1 MCHSFTGKHDAVGS
15 YLRPEELVK
24 ARRAYEAGEIEYSA
38 LKEVEDKAITD
49 LIEKQKELGYEF
61 ITDGE
66 FRRATW
72 HLDFMW
78 GFNGIKHQ
86 PTQTGIAF
94 SDRIAYLDD
103 TYLVDKLT
111 YNPNHPFFDHLAFV
125 QQFEDDHHKAKLTIP
140 APAQFL
146 EQLFL
151 PDTVDNTHQHYDSQE
166 ELIDDLVSVYRQFI
180 QQAYQQGLRYLQI
193 DDCSWG
199 VLVDSE
205 ATEFFQTDEAGV
217 EALKELFLEVNN
229 RAISN
234 RPDDLIVN
242 THVCRGNFE
251 STYFASGGYD
261 AVAKTLLAQED
272 VNAFFL
278 EFDDERSGGFEPLKE
293 IGPDKTVV
301 LGLITS
307 KRPEL
312 EDKERIKQRIYEA
325 AEYVPLERLSLSP
338 QCGFASTEEGNKLTP
353 EEQWDKLRLVKEIAD
368 EVWG

>member
-15 YLRPEELVK
+15 YLRPEKLVE
-24 ARRAYEAGEIEYSA
+24 ARRAYEAGEIEYDV
-38 LKEVEDKAITD
+38 LKEVEDEAITE

-78 GFNGIKHQ
+78 GFDGIDHQ
-86 PTQTGIAF
+86 PTQTGIPFA
-94 SDRIAYLDD
+94 DRIAYIDD
-103 TYLVDKLT
+103 TYLVGKLRF
-111 YNPNHPFFDHLAFV
+111 NPAHPFFDHLAYV
-125 QQFEDDHHKAKLTIP
+125 QQFEDDYHKAKLTIP

-146 EQLFL
+146 EQLIMPFAKENTQKYY
-151 PDTVDNTHQHYDSQE
+151 DTQD
-166 ELIDDLVSVYRQFI
+166 ELVDDLVAAYRQFI
-180 QQAYQQGLRYLQI
+180 EKAYDQGLRYLQI

-199 VLVDSE
+199 LLVDSR
-205 ATEFFQTDEAGV
+205 ATELFGTDEDGI
-217 EALKELFLEVNN
+217 EEIKQLFVDVNN

-234 RPDDLIVN
+234 RPDDLVVN
-242 THVCRGNFE
+242 THVCRGNFA
-251 STYFASGGYD
+251 STYAASGSYD
-261 AVAKTLLAQED
+261 DVAKALFAQED
-272 VNAFFL
+272 VNAYFL

-307 KRPEL
+307 KHPEL
-312 EDKERIKQRIYEA
+312 EDKDRIKERIYEA
-325 AEYVPLERLSLSP
+325 AQYVPLERLSIST
-338 QCGFASTEEGNKLTP
+338 QCGFASTEEGNKLTA
-353 EEQWDKLRLVKEIAD
+353 EQQWDKLRLVKEIAD